1 MFLQNTMGKIASQ
14 LLPAKTALAH
24 CDIPCGIYDPH
35 GAQIAALTV
44 VRMHQLIEAQEK
56 PSSDASSQERD
67 TYTATLS
74 RYVSTKE
81 QHAEV
86 CKQELRVLWGDYFR
100 PEHVEQHKN
109 LHDLFWNA
117 MKQASKTRQT
127 IDMAAA
133 QDLLSTTQQIA
144 EVFWQT
150 KGAESVRQPSRQAV
164 GGELVYPTG

>member
-1 MFLQNTMGKIASQ
+1 MFKVVNR
-14 LLPAKTALAH
+14 LLPARVAQAH

-44 VRMHQLIEAQEK
+44 VRMHQLIEAQTK
-56 PSSDASSQERD
+56 PVPQDSTPEERD
-67 TYTATLS
+67 AYIGTLS
-74 RYVSTKE
+74 RYVAVKE
-81 QHAEV
+81 QHAEL
-86 CKQELRVLWGDYFR
+86 CKHELRVLWGDYFR

-144 EVFWQT
+144 EIFWQT
-150 KGAESVRQPSRQAV
+150 KGANTVRQASRQAAA
-164 GGELVYPTG
+164 GELVYPAA